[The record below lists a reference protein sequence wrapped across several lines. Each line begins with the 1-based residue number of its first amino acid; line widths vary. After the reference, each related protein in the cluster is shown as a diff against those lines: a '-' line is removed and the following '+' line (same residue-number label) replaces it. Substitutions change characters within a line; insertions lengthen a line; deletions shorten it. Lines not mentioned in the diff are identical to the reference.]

1 MVLDLNDRLGFDV
14 KASEVALMT
23 AKSDALREVGLTV
36 AQYASLLALRDN
48 PGISGAGLARTC
60 LVTPQASAAVLK
72 TLEGK
77 GLIRRTQDDWSR
89 NTRPNRLTSDGER
102 LVERADALAGA
113 IEQRIFD
120 TFTEAER
127 EKLRELL
134 VRFRGALD

>member
-1 MVLDLNDRLGFDV
+1 
-14 KASEVALMT
+14 MT

-89 NTRPNRLTSDGER
+89 NTRPNRLTSAGER